1 MPKELLFLKAVQVI
15 IGLNTILFM
24 IGVMQARKGNIPL
37 HRKINGITVGT
48 TLAGVLALVITV
60 FMGWDYQSLTT
71 PLRMTIHRSFSS
83 PLLIL
88 LILTAVFGFKG
99 NRKWHLRFVV
109 IMIPFW
115 IGTLITGVLF
125 F

>member
-1 MPKELLFLKAVQVI
+1 MPKELLFLRIVQVI
-15 IGLNTILFM
+15 IALNTILFT
-24 IGVMQARKGNIPL
+24 IGIIHARKGNIPL

-48 TLAGVLALVITV
+48 TLAGVLVLVITV

-88 LILTAVFGFKG
+88 LILTAVFGVKG
-99 NRKWHLRFVV
+99 NRKWHVRFVR
-109 IMIPFW
+109 ITIPFW
-115 IGTLITGVLF
+115 LGTIITGILF